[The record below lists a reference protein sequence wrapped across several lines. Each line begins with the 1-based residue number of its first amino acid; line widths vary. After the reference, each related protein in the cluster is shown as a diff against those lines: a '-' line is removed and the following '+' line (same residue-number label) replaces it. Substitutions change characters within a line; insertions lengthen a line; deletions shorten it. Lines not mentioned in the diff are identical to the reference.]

1 MENYKVTSINR
12 GDSISHIYQKRNS
25 GHYKR
30 LFEEIPDLLTEIARN
45 NEQII
50 KKSRLKKL
58 KVNLEVT
65 IYSM

>member
-1 MENYKVTSINR
+1 MENYRITLINR
-12 GDSISHIYQKRNS
+12 EGNVNHIYQKRNS